1 MVNFNYSSR
10 EVTVKIVYY
19 GPGLCGKTTSLQHIY
34 DTIPGPKKGKMVSLA
49 TQTDRTLF
57 FDFLPIELGKIK
69 GLSTKIQLYTVP
81 GQVFYDSTRKL
92 VLKGADGVVFV
103 ADSQID
109 MVQANLD
116 SFENLELNLKGSG
129 LELSKIPHVIQYNK
143 RDLKNIAT
151 VKELN
156 ESLNKYNA
164 PYFPT
169 SAVTGEGVHEALRA
183 VIKEVLSDISKK
195 YNLEMDEMLLEEK
208 KELHKEKPKKEQ
220 SIVSEVSG
228 DDITSEEEVNLSEIP
243 FPEEFSEDLEEI
255 DDNDIDEL
263 EEIDSLEEEF
273 DEVKENKQ
281 ISNSKPKEKENEI
294 EQSLESIEIPENPK
308 RELDLP
314 DIEVFPGTLQH
325 VDGNHYHIPM
335 TIVLNEDIDLD
346 SFKLTLDFNFKKMYK
361 KN

>member
-34 DTIPGPKKGKMVSLA
+34 DTIPQPKKGKMVSLA

-103 ADSQID
+103 ADSQND
-109 MVQANLD
+109 MIQANID
-116 SFENLELNLKGSG
+116 SFENLKLNLQGSG
-129 LELSKIPHVIQYNK
+129 LDLKKTPHVIQFNK
-143 RDLKNIAT
+143 RDLKNIASI
-151 VKELN
+151 KQLN
-156 ESLNKYNA
+156 ESLNRYNA

-183 VIKEVLSDISKK
+183 VIKEVLSDIAKK
-195 YNLEMDEMLLEEK
+195 YNLELDEMLFEENQLV
-208 KELHKEKPKKEQ
+208 KELKEKERIR
-220 SIVSEVSG
+220 IVSEVSG
-228 DDITSEEEVNLSEIP
+228 DDIASGDSVNLSEIP

-255 DDNDIDEL
+255 DALDEIEALDEIDEL
-263 EEIDSLEEEF
+263 NEPDTREEKF
-273 DEVKENKQ
+273 
-281 ISNSKPKEKENEI
+281 P
-294 EQSLESIEIPENPK
+294 QSMESIEIPLNPK
-308 RELDLP
+308 GELDLP
-314 DIEVFPGTLQH
+314 DIEVFPGSLQH

-335 TIVLNEDIDLD
+335 TIVLNEEVDINSLKLTIDL
-346 SFKLTLDFNFKKMYK
+346 NFKKMLK
-361 KN
+361 RK

>member
-34 DTIPGPKKGKMVSLA
+34 ETIPGPKKGKMVSLA

-103 ADSQID
+103 ADSQND
-109 MVQANLD
+109 MIQANID
-116 SFENLELNLKGSG
+116 SFDNLMLNLQGSG
-129 LELSKIPHVIQYNK
+129 LDLSKLPHVIQYNK
-143 RDLKNIAT
+143 RDLKNIAPIDQIN
-151 VKELN
+151 K
-156 ESLNKYNA
+156 SLNKFNA

-183 VIKEVLSDISKK
+183 VIKEVLKDIAKK
-195 YNLEMDEMLLEEK
+195 YNLELDEMLFEEK
-208 KELHKEKPKKEQ
+208 KISKNFEKKKNIQ
-220 SIVSEVSG
+220 TMSEVSG
-228 DDITSEEEVNLSEIP
+228 DDINPGDSVNLSEIP
-243 FPEEFSEDLEEI
+243 FPEEFSEELEELDSI
-255 DDNDIDEL
+255 DQLHEIEEL
-263 EEIDSLEEEF
+263 EEINEIT
-273 DEVKENKQ
+273 ENKSTQ
-281 ISNSKPKEKENEI
+281 NTNRNLN
-294 EQSLESIEIPENPK
+294 QSMESIDIPENPK

-314 DIEVFPGTLQH
+314 DIEVFPGSLQH

-335 TIVLNEDIDLD
+335 TIVLNKDMDLNSLKLTIDL
-346 SFKLTLDFNFKKMYK
+346 NFKKMMK
-361 KN
+361 RD